1 MYPRCKRSNSK
12 QRMALYESLILD
24 ILQYVAK
31 DYSLNYKELSTRYTS
46 VFEPIS
52 LSKMKKSDLISECI
66 HHGINSEGSV
76 IELKARIKK
85 SRSDSGIKT
94 SRGNKKKKAIKK
106 VAPVHNH
113 PLCEKIFANC
123 PLCQSHGNVFY
134 KDFTEYEIVTL

>member
-1 MYPRCKRSNSK
+1 MYARCKRSNSK

-31 DYSLNYKELSTRYTS
+31 DYSLNYKELSMRYTS

-66 HHGINSEGSV
+66 HHGVNSEGSV

-94 SRGNKKKKAIKK
+94 TRGNKKKVVKK
-106 VAPVHNH
+106 VIPVHNH

-123 PLCQSHGNVFY
+123 PLCQSHGNVFNNGGV
-134 KDFTEYEIVTL
+134 TEYEIVTL

>member
-1 MYPRCKRSNSK
+1 MYPRYKRTNNK
-12 QRMALYESLILD
+12 QGMALYESFILD
-24 ILQYVAK
+24 ILKYVAK
-31 DYSLNYKELSTRYTS
+31 DYSLNYKELSMRYTS

-66 HHGINSEGSV
+66 HHGVNSEGSV

-94 SRGNKKKKAIKK
+94 TRGNKKKVVKK

-113 PLCEKIFANC
+113 PLCEQFFAKC
-123 PLCQSHGNVFY
+123 PLCQSHGNVFN
-134 KDFTEYEIVTL
+134 KDDVEYEIVIA